1 MTVKYGT
8 KKYGSN
14 VYSGVDYRLGAAD
27 LGVGVEFLAAAQL
40 SIFAEG
46 SLSVPIAFD
55 ADASVIH
62 PINAAATLGVPVLL
76 EGAASVLVVGA
87 AELGIHV
94 ELRGRGSFAL
104 SAEASFNVP
113 VTLSADGW
121 SGRLWDDNV
130 IDGADWSQ
138 IAESGDLWVPV
149 TPVGWNG

>member
-8 KKYGSN
+8 KAYGNN

-27 LGVGVEFLAAAQL
+27 FAIGVGFDASPRLTVNAG
-40 SIFAEG
+40 G
-46 SLSVPIAFD
+46 SLSVPVQFD

-62 PINAAATLGVPVLL
+62 PVNGAALLGVPVLL
-76 EGAASVLVVGA
+76 GGAASVLVVGSGDF
-87 AELGIHV
+87 GIPV
-94 ELRGRGSFAL
+94 RIAGRGSFAL
-104 SAEASFNVP
+104 SAEGQFSVS

-121 SGRLWDDNV
+121 SGRLWDDEV